1 MVKNL
6 LAMQIWVPS
15 LGQEDPLE
23 KGLATY
29 SSILAWRTPW
39 TEVPSGLQFMGSLR
53 VLYYKLQR
61 CLLLFSCS
69 VMFNSVWPHELQH
82 ARLPCTSLS
91 PRACSNSCPLSRWC
105 HPSISSSVV
114 PFCCFQ
120 TFSASECFLENQ
132 LFPLGGQSTGVSAS
146 ASVFPMNVQ
155 DWSPLGWTAW
165 ISLQSKGLSR
175 VFSNT
180 IVQKYQFFGAQPFLW
195 SNSHIHTWLLAKA

>member
-1 MVKNL
+1 MVTIDNNGTIASLGAQMVKNL

-91 PRACSNSCPLSRWC
+91 PRACSNSCPLSQRC
-105 HPSISSSVV
+105 HPTISSSVI
-114 PFCCFQ
+114 PFSSCFQ
-120 TFSASECFLENQ
+120 SLSASGSFLMK
-132 LFPLGGQSTGVSAS
+132 AS
-146 ASVFPMNVQ
+146 NRS
-155 DWSPLGWTAW
+155 
-165 ISLQSKGLSR
+165 
-175 VFSNT
+175 
-180 IVQKYQFFGAQPFLW
+180 
-195 SNSHIHTWLLAKA
+195 